1 MCYNLFVILSNDYIK
16 SVNGRDN
23 RKMKLNKEFTP
34 VFDGM
39 AEIGVFIIDRENFEL
54 IYANE
59 KIKQY
64 KREIYGNIALSDIFH
79 GIDFTRLLKGL
90 GDKESYSTSIFKG
103 NVGTVQNV
111 TIAKGVW
118 ENETPVYF
126 VTVSSNLLSDFE
138 DEILIENRK
147 LIKCVQKFFPMII
160 SSNLSRNTYSMYEY
174 DNYITKTAPAAGSFD
189 DLIET
194 GVASMREDYRDI
206 FRETFSR
213 EALLEK
219 FASGVDEVYLET
231 PQMGDDGEYHW
242 VANHAIK
249 LDNPYSDDILHFTFT
264 RIIDYRKKLEN
275 KVITTKQE
283 IHNYRSAVVRSFD
296 RIYEI
301 KAEDCSVT
309 LVTLDK
315 NKVKKETL
323 PYSVSEFVKNII
335 LSRVV
340 PDSREFYLAYN
351 WYMKNKNG
359 LNKENGTSYTGSFY
373 DEWYLMNDKG
383 EYRWESVYVDFG
395 DEDNN
400 DITVFIKDIDD
411 VKKREESQKH
421 LLKEALAN
429 AEKANISKRNFLSHM
444 SHDMRTPMNAIMGL
458 TSIAKTNIANT
469 EKVEECLD
477 KIITSSKQLL
487 GLINGVLDISKIESG
502 TACINQDEFSVK
514 ELTEDVK
521 AALAS
526 QFEYKNQELTIN
538 LDELDNDT
546 IISDKDRIRQVLM
559 SLVNNAIKYTPICG
573 KISIDIKDT
582 ETSVPG
588 IHTLTLKI
596 TDTGI
601 GIEEKF
607 LDKLF
612 DPFEQESRTLYL
624 SDSGAGLGLAIT
636 KNIIDMLDGTIS
648 VESEVN
654 KGSCFTAEFPV
665 KIPLEKIESSSN
677 NDIGPILENKYV
689 GKHFLVVD
697 DNELNREIAEELLR
711 MTGAEVTLACDGND
725 AVDKVFMSIP
735 FTFDAILMDI
745 QMPVRN
751 GCEATR
757 DIRSSSRKDLQNI
770 PIIAVTANAFSDD
783 IRDSL
788 NSGMN
793 AHIAKPINIKKLIN
807 TLDKY
812 L

>member
-1 MCYNLFVILSNDYIK
+1 
-16 SVNGRDN
+16 
-23 RKMKLNKEFTP
+23 MKLSKGITP

-39 AEIGVFIIDRENFEL
+39 AEIGVFIIKRENFEL

-59 KIKQY
+59 KIK
-64 KREIYGNIALSDIFH
+64 EIKKELYGDAPLNDILK
-79 GIDFTRLLKGL
+79 GVDFTRILNGL
-90 GDKESYSTSIFKG
+90 NNKDSYSTSIFKG
-103 NVGTVQNV
+103 SAGTVQNV
-111 TIAKGVW
+111 TITKATW
-118 ENETPVYF
+118 ENETPIYF
-126 VTVSSNLLSDFE
+126 VTVANNLLSDFE
-138 DEILIENRK
+138 DEFLIENRK
-147 LIKCVQKFFPMII
+147 LIKSVKKFFPMII
-160 SSNLSRNTYSMYEY
+160 SANLSRNTYSMYEY
-174 DNYITKTAPAAGSFD
+174 DNYITKTAPVAGRFD
-189 DLIET
+189 DLIE
-194 GVASMREDYRDI
+194 GGIASMREDYRDI
-206 FRETFSR
+206 FRDTFSR
-213 EALLEK
+213 EVLLEK
-219 FASGVDEVYLET
+219 FTTGGETEVYLET

-242 VANHAIK
+242 VATHVIK
-249 LDNPYSDDILHFTFT
+249 LDNPYSDDILEFTFT
-264 RIIDYRKKLEN
+264 RIIDYRKNLEN
-275 KVITTKQE
+275 KVIVAKQE
-283 IHNYRSAVVRSFD
+283 VKNYRAAVIRSFD

-301 KAEDCSVT
+301 KAEDCSVN
-309 LVTLDK
+309 LITLDK
-315 NKVKKETL
+315 DTVKKETL
-323 PYSVSEFVKNII
+323 PYSVSEFIKDNV

-351 WYMKNKNG
+351 WYMKNKNRQRLKNEDGSPRTGG
-359 LNKENGTSYTGSFY
+359 LY
-373 DEWYLMNDKG
+373 DEWYLMDDKG

-395 DEDNN
+395 DEEND
-400 DITVFIKDIDD
+400 DITVFIKDIDST
-411 VKKREESQKH
+411 KKREESQKQ

-458 TSIAKTNIANT
+458 TSIAKTNINNT

-477 KIITSSKQLL
+477 KIISSSNQLL

-502 TACINQDEFSVK
+502 TACINQDEFSIR

-521 AALAS
+521 AAAAS
-526 QFEYKNQELTIN
+526 QFEYKNQEFSIDLSGLSHYTV
-538 LDELDNDT
+538 
-546 IISDKDRIRQVLM
+546 ISDKDRIRQVLA

-573 KISIDIKDT
+573 KISVAIKDT
-582 ETSVPG
+582 ETSVSG
-588 IHTLTLKI
+588 IHNLSIKV

-607 LDKLF
+607 LNKLF
-612 DPFEQESRTLYL
+612 DPFEQESRALYL

-636 KNIIDMLDGTIS
+636 KNIIDMLDGTIT

-665 KIPLEKIESSSN
+665 KIPLDKIEASAN
-677 NDIGPILENKYV
+677 EDIGPILENKYV

-757 DIRSSSRKDLQNI
+757 DIRSSSRKDLQDI

-793 AHIAKPINIKKLIN
+793 AHIAKPIDIKRLIS

>member
-1 MCYNLFVILSNDYIK
+1 
-16 SVNGRDN
+16 
-23 RKMKLNKEFTP
+23 MKLSKEITP

-39 AEIGVFIIDRENFEL
+39 AEIGVFIIKRENFEL

-59 KIKQY
+59 KIKGI
-64 KREIYGNIALSDIFH
+64 KKELYGDAPLNDILK
-79 GIDFTRLLKGL
+79 GVDFTRILNGL
-90 GDKESYSTSIFKG
+90 NNKDSYSTSIFKG
-103 NVGTVQNV
+103 SAGTVQNV
-111 TIAKGVW
+111 TITKGTW
-118 ENETPVYF
+118 EDEIPVYF
-126 VTVSSNLLSDFE
+126 VTVANNLLSDFE
-138 DEILIENRK
+138 DEVLIENRK
-147 LIKCVQKFFPMII
+147 LIKSVKKFFPMII
-160 SSNLSRNTYSMYEY
+160 SVNLSRNTYSMYEY
-174 DNYITKTAPAAGSFD
+174 DSYTTKTSPVAGRFD
-189 DLIET
+189 DLIEE

-213 EALLEK
+213 EVLLEK
-219 FASGVDEVYLET
+219 FTTGGETEVYLET
-231 PQMGDDGEYHW
+231 PQMGDDGVYRW
-242 VANHAIK
+242 VATHVIK
-249 LDNPYSDDILHFTFT
+249 LDNPYSDDILEFTFT
-264 RIIDYRKKLEN
+264 RIIDYRKNLEN
-275 KVITTKQE
+275 KVIVAKQE
-283 IHNYRSAVVRSFD
+283 VKNYRSAVIRSFD

-301 KAEDCSVT
+301 KAEDCSVN
-309 LVTLDK
+309 LITLDK
-315 NKVKKETL
+315 DTVKKETL
-323 PYSVSEFVKNII
+323 PYSISEFIKNNV

-351 WYMKNKNG
+351 WYMKNKNRQRLKNEDGSPRTGG
-359 LNKENGTSYTGSFY
+359 LY
-373 DEWYLMNDKG
+373 DEWYLMDDKG

-395 DEDNN
+395 DEEND
-400 DITVFIKDIDD
+400 DITVFIKDIDST
-411 VKKREESQKH
+411 KKREESQKQ

-458 TSIAKTNIANT
+458 TSIAKTNINNT

-477 KIITSSKQLL
+477 KIITSSNQLL

-502 TACINQDEFSVK
+502 TACINQDEFSIR

-521 AALAS
+521 AAAAS
-526 QFEYKNQELTIN
+526 QFEYKNQEFSIDLSG
-538 LDELDNDT
+538 LSHDT
-546 IISDKDRIRQVLM
+546 VISDKDRIRQVLA

-573 KISIDIKDT
+573 KISVAIKNT
-582 ETSVPG
+582 ETSVSG
-588 IHTLTLKI
+588 IHNLSIKV

-607 LDKLF
+607 LNKLF
-612 DPFEQESRTLYL
+612 DPFEQESRALYL

-636 KNIIDMLDGTIS
+636 KNIIDMLDGTIT

-665 KIPLEKIESSSN
+665 KIPLDKIEASAN
-677 NDIGPILENKYV
+677 EDIGPILENKYV

-757 DIRSSSRKDLQNI
+757 DIRSSSRKDLQDI

-793 AHIAKPINIKKLIN
+793 AHIAKPIDIKRLIS

>member
-1 MCYNLFVILSNDYIK
+1 
-16 SVNGRDN
+16 
-23 RKMKLNKEFTP
+23 MKLSKEITP

-39 AEIGVFIIDRENFEL
+39 AEIGVFIIKRENFEL

-59 KIKQY
+59 KIK
-64 KREIYGNIALSDIFH
+64 KIKKELYGNAALNDIFR
-79 GIDFTRLLKGL
+79 GVDFTRIINGL
-90 GDKESYSTSIFKG
+90 NNKDSYSTSVFKG
-103 NVGTVQNV
+103 SAGTVQNV
-111 TIAKGVW
+111 TITKGTW
-118 ENETPVYF
+118 EDEIPVYF
-126 VTVSSNLLSDFE
+126 VTIANNLLSDFE
-138 DEILIENRK
+138 DEVLIENRK
-147 LIKCVQKFFPMII
+147 LIKSVKKFFPMII
-160 SSNLSRNTYSMYEY
+160 SANLSRNTYSMYEY
-174 DNYITKTAPAAGSFD
+174 DNYITKTAPVAGRFD
-189 DLIET
+189 DLIAE
-194 GVASMREDYRDI
+194 GIASMREDYRDI

-213 EALLEK
+213 EVLLEK
-219 FASGVDEVYLET
+219 FTTGSETEIYLET

-242 VANHAIK
+242 IATHVIK
-249 LDNPYSDDILHFTFT
+249 IDNPYTDDILEFTFT
-264 RIIDYRKKLEN
+264 RIIDYRKNLEN
-275 KVITTKQE
+275 KVVIAKQE
-283 IHNYRSAVVRSFD
+283 VKNYRSAVVRSFD

-323 PYSVSEFVKNII
+323 PYSVSEFIKNNI

-351 WYMKNKNG
+351 WYMKNKNRKG
-359 LNKENGTSYTGSFY
+359 LRGEDGTPLSGGFY
-373 DEWYLMNDKG
+373 DEWYLMDEKG

-395 DEDNN
+395 DEEND
-400 DITVFIKDIDD
+400 DITVFIKDIDST
-411 VKKREESQKH
+411 KKREESQKQ

-458 TSIAKTNIANT
+458 TSIAKTNINNT

-477 KIITSSKQLL
+477 KIITSSNQLL
-487 GLINGVLDISKIESG
+487 GLINGILDISKIESG
-502 TACINQDEFSVK
+502 TACIDQDEFSVR
-514 ELTEDVK
+514 ELAEDVK
-521 AALAS
+521 TALSS
-526 QFEYKNQELTIN
+526 QYEYKCQELTID
-538 LDELDNDT
+538 LEGLSYDT
-546 IISDKDRIRQVLM
+546 VISDKDRIRQVLM

-573 KISIDIKDT
+573 KISIVIKDT
-582 ETSVPG
+582 ETSVSG
-588 IHTLTLKI
+588 INNLCIKV

-607 LDKLF
+607 LNKLF

-624 SDSGAGLGLAIT
+624 SDNGAGLGLAIT
-636 KNIIDMLDGTIS
+636 KNIIDMLDGTIT

-665 KIPLEKIESSSN
+665 KIPLDKIEASAN
-677 NDIGPILENKYV
+677 GDIGPILENKYV
-689 GKHFLVVD
+689 GRHFLVVD

-757 DIRSSSRKDLQNI
+757 DIRSSSRKDLQDI

-793 AHIAKPINIKKLIN
+793 AHIAKPIDIKKLIT

>member
-1 MCYNLFVILSNDYIK
+1 
-16 SVNGRDN
+16 
-23 RKMKLNKEFTP
+23 MKLSKGITP

-39 AEIGVFIIDRENFEL
+39 AEIGVFIIKRENFEL

-59 KIKQY
+59 KIKEI
-64 KREIYGNIALSDIFH
+64 KRELYGNTALNDIFK
-79 GIDFTRLLKGL
+79 GVDFTRIISGL
-90 GDKESYSTSIFKG
+90 NNKDSYSTSIFKG
-103 NVGTVQNV
+103 TVGTVQNV
-111 TIAKGVW
+111 TITKAVW
-118 ENETPVYF
+118 DNEIPVYF
-126 VTVSSNLLSDFE
+126 VTLASSFLSDFE
-138 DEILIENRK
+138 DDVLIENRK
-147 LIKCVQKFFPMII
+147 LIKTVKKFFPMII
-160 SSNLSRNTYSMYEY
+160 SVNLSRNTYSMYEY
-174 DNYITKTAPAAGSFD
+174 DNYITKTAPAAGRFD
-189 DLIET
+189 NLIEG

-213 EALLEK
+213 EVLLEK
-219 FASGVDEVYLET
+219 FTTGGETEVYLET

-242 VANHAIK
+242 VATHVIK
-249 LDNPYSDDILHFTFT
+249 VDNPYTDDILEYTFT
-264 RIIDYRKKLEN
+264 KIIDYRKKLEN
-275 KVITTKQE
+275 KVILAKQE
-283 IHNYRSAVVRSFD
+283 VKNYRSAVVRSFD

-301 KAEDCSVT
+301 KASDCSIN
-309 LVTLDK
+309 LVTLKD
-315 NKVKKETL
+315 NSVRKETL
-323 PYSVSEFVKNII
+323 PYSVSEFVKNIV

-351 WYMKNKNG
+351 WYMKNKN
-359 LNKENGTSYTGSFY
+359 NKEIIHENGSAFTGSSY
-373 DEWYLMNDKG
+373 DEWYLMDDKG
-383 EYRWESVYVDFG
+383 EYRWEGVYVDFG
-395 DEDNN
+395 DDENG
-400 DITVFIKDIDD
+400 DITVFIKDIDST
-411 VKKREESQKH
+411 KKREESQKQ

-458 TSIAKTNIANT
+458 TSIAKTNINNT

-477 KIITSSKQLL
+477 KIITSSQQLL

-502 TACINQDEFSVK
+502 TACINQDEFSIR

-521 AALAS
+521 ASVAS
-526 QFEYKNQELTIN
+526 LFEYKCQEFTID
-538 LDELDNDT
+538 LSELDNDT
-546 IISDKDRIRQVLM
+546 VISDKERIRQVLM

-573 KISIDIKDT
+573 KISIAIKDT
-582 ETSVPG
+582 ETSVSG
-588 IHTLTLKI
+588 INNLSVKV

-607 LDKLF
+607 LNKLF

-624 SDSGAGLGLAIT
+624 SDNGAGLGLAIT
-636 KNIIDMLDGTIS
+636 KNIIDMLDGTIT
-648 VESEVN
+648 VESEIN

-665 KIPLEKIESSSN
+665 KIPPDKIEASAN
-677 NDIGPILENKYV
+677 GDIGLILENKYV

-757 DIRSSSRKDLQNI
+757 DIRSSSRKDLQDI

-793 AHIAKPINIKKLIN
+793 AHIAKPIDIKKLIS

>member
-1 MCYNLFVILSNDYIK
+1 
-16 SVNGRDN
+16 
-23 RKMKLNKEFTP
+23 MKLSKEITP

-39 AEIGVFIIDRENFEL
+39 AEIGVFIIKRENFEL

-59 KIKQY
+59 KIKEI
-64 KREIYGNIALSDIFH
+64 KRELYGNAPLNDILK
-79 GIDFTRLLKGL
+79 GVDFTRILNGL
-90 GDKESYSTSIFKG
+90 DGKDSCSTSIFKG
-103 NVGTVQNV
+103 NIGTVQNV
-111 TIAKGVW
+111 TITKATW
-118 ENETPVYF
+118 EDEIPVYF
-126 VTVSSNLLSDFE
+126 VTIANNLLSDFE
-138 DEILIENRK
+138 DEVLIENRK
-147 LIKCVQKFFPMII
+147 LIKSVKKFFPLII
-160 SSNLSRNTYSMYEY
+160 SANLSRNTYSMYEY
-174 DNYITKTAPAAGSFD
+174 DNYITKTAPVAGRFD
-189 DLIET
+189 DLIEE

-206 FRETFSR
+206 FRDTFSR
-213 EALLEK
+213 EVLLEK
-219 FASGVDEVYLET
+219 FTTGGETEVYLET

-242 VANHAIK
+242 VATHVIK
-249 LDNPYSDDILHFTFT
+249 LDNPYSDDILQFTFT
-264 RIIDYRKKLEN
+264 RIIDYRKNLEN
-275 KVITTKQE
+275 KVIVAKQE
-283 IHNYRSAVVRSFD
+283 VKNYRAAVIRSFD

-301 KAEDCSVT
+301 KAEDCSVN
-309 LVTLDK
+309 LITLDK
-315 NKVKKETL
+315 DTVKKETL
-323 PYSVSEFVKNII
+323 PYSVSEFIKNNV

-351 WYMKNKNG
+351 WYMKNKNRRRLKNEDGSPRTGG
-359 LNKENGTSYTGSFY
+359 LY
-373 DEWYLMNDKG
+373 DEWYFMDDKG

-395 DEDNN
+395 DEEND
-400 DITVFIKDIDD
+400 DITVFIKDIDST
-411 VKKREESQKH
+411 KKREESQKQ

-458 TSIAKTNIANT
+458 TSIAKTNINNT

-477 KIITSSKQLL
+477 KIITSSNQLL

-502 TACINQDEFSVK
+502 TACINQDEFSIR

-521 AALAS
+521 AAAAS
-526 QFEYKNQELTIN
+526 QFEYKNQEFSIDLSG
-538 LDELDNDT
+538 LSYDT
-546 IISDKDRIRQVLM
+546 VISDKDRIRQVLA

-573 KISIDIKDT
+573 KISVAIKDT
-582 ETSVPG
+582 ETSVSG
-588 IHTLTLKI
+588 IHNLSIKV

-607 LDKLF
+607 LNKLF

-636 KNIIDMLDGTIS
+636 KNIIDMLDGTIT

-665 KIPLEKIESSSN
+665 KIPLDKIEASAN
-677 NDIGPILENKYV
+677 EDIGPILENKYV

-757 DIRSSSRKDLQNI
+757 DIRSSSRKDLQDI

-793 AHIAKPINIKKLIN
+793 AHIAKPIDIKRLIS